1 MKEKTNN
8 FIRKLA
14 YICATWF
21 GSGRVRFMPG
31 TVGSFVTLPFVALVT
46 LIGGIWGVIAFAL
59 VFYFIGVYSVR
70 YVLQENEHDPGFVV
84 IDEVVGQSLTFVFVS
99 TVMPSLWMFLIGFVA
114 FRFFDI
120 VKVWPACYFDKKVQ
134 NASGVMLD
142 DVVAG
147 LYASLVLLLIHTLI

>member
-1 MKEKTNN
+1 MKEKTNK
-8 FIRKLA
+8 FIRKLV

-31 TVGSFVTLPFVALVT
+31 TVGSLIALPFVAFAIWV
-46 LIGGIWGVIAFAL
+46 GGTWGVIAFS
-59 VFYFIGVYSVR
+59 VGVYFIGLYSIR

-120 VKVWPACYFDKKVQ
+120 VKVWPACYFDKKVR

-147 LYASLVLLLIHTLI
+147 LYASLVLLLIHMLF

>member
-1 MKEKTNN
+1 M
-8 FIRKLA
+8 
-14 YICATWF
+14 
-21 GSGRVRFMPG
+21 
-31 TVGSFVTLPFVALVT
+31 
-46 LIGGIWGVIAFAL
+46 
-59 VFYFIGVYSVR
+59 YSVR